1 MNNFLPMNPAQSW
14 TLIALLFVGVFIT
27 TALIVWLDQF
37 IDLAIWN
44 CKMLGFGKGL
54 IWTIQG
60 YEYYAILHER
70 VVAMTQNQ
78 VGYTVKTTDG
88 EQNYNYI
95 VAVTKDI
102 KDKPKDLTS
111 RLDSRVINHFIAE
124 DRTGEDANIFVVYS
138 HYGDQDSVAD
148 ALNAYFD
155 REFEM
160 ACKEA
165 ERDLA

>member
-1 MNNFLPMNPAQSW
+1 MNNFLPLNPAQSW
-14 TLIALLFVGVFIT
+14 VLIGMLFVGVFIA

-44 CKMLGFGKGL
+44 CKLLGFKKGI

-60 YEYYAILHER
+60 YESYAILHER
-70 VVAMTQNQ
+70 VIAMTKNQ

-88 EQNYNYI
+88 EKNYNYI

-102 KDKPKDLTS
+102 KDKPEGITS
-111 RLDSRVINHFIAE
+111 RLDSRVIRHFMAE
-124 DRTGEDANIFVVYS
+124 DETGADANIFVVYS
-138 HYGDQDSVAD
+138 YYGDQESVAK
-148 ALNAYFD
+148 AMNAYFD
-155 REFEM
+155 REFEI
-160 ACKEA
+160 ACNEA